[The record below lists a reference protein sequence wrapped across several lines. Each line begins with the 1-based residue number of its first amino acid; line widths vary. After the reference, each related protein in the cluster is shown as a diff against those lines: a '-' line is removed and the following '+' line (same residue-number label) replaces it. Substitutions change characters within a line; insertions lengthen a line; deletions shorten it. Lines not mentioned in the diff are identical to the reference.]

1 MSQPQRTAG
10 PTPARRRA
18 WPHRL
23 VALTLVLS
31 GGALSGWP
39 VAETFAN
46 NQRATGAVTAYA
58 DAVAAAA
65 ASDPAP
71 LRADLAGAR
80 DYNADLTP
88 AALADPW
95 SDDTPADSPAHDAY
109 LRHLDAFD
117 AMGRVRIPQIDVDLP
132 IYHDATKE
140 PLSRGVG
147 HMYGTS
153 LPVGGPGTH
162 AVLAAHTGSSR
173 RTFFDRL
180 PEVQRGQTFY
190 LDVHGT
196 TLTYRVD
203 RIAVVEP
210 WELEA
215 IQPVPG
221 ADLVTLV
228 TCYQPPGEHNQRLLV
243 RGVRVPDAAGAPGP
257 GATGQDAA
265 AGTQDAAA
273 SGQQDADAGTRAAA
287 GAGAGQGAA
296 PAASGLEP
304 ERPQDATALP
314 ATVPAAPVPVTVD
327 TSVQSWMVPRLAGTG
342 GAAALAV
349 LMSVSWVVGDRRRAA
364 SEPNRRGTRAA
375 ASEPN
380 VTAENQP
387 RTPVEVR

>member
-10 PTPARRRA
+10 PTPARGRA

-46 NQRATGAVTAYA
+46 NQRATGDVTAYA

-71 LRADLAGAR
+71 LRAQLTGAR

-88 AALADPW
+88 SALADPW
-95 SDDTPADSPAHDAY
+95 THDTPSTSSAHDAY

-132 IYHDATKE
+132 IYHDATRAS
-140 PLSRGVG
+140 LARGAG

-153 LPVGGPGTH
+153 LPVGGLGTH
-162 AVLAAHTGSSR
+162 AVIAAHTGSSR

-180 PEVQRGQTFY
+180 PELKPGSTFI
-190 LDVHGT
+190 LDVNGA

-203 RIAVVEP
+203 QTLVVEP
-210 WELEA
+210 WELDA
-215 IQPVPG
+215 IQPVPTL
-221 ADLVTLV
+221 DLVTLV

-243 RGVRVPDAAGAPGP
+243 RGVRVPDAAAPGQ
-257 GATGQDAA
+257 GGAA
-265 AGTQDAAA
+265 AGQGGVGQGSSSDAA
-273 SGQQDADAGTRAAA
+273 QDPAAAQGPAAAQDPGARADA
-287 GAGAGQGAA
+287 GAGAAGAA
-296 PAASGLEP
+296 GGAGAASG
-304 ERPQDATALP
+304 AAS
-314 ATVPAAPVPVTVD
+314 TVAAPVAAD
-327 TSVQSWMVPRLAGTG
+327 LSVQQWMIPRLATTG

-349 LMSVSWVVGDRRRAA
+349 LMGASWAIGDRRRAA
-364 SEPNRRGTRAA
+364 SAPDHRGGRAT
-375 ASEPN
+375 ASDLNTDPR
-380 VTAENQP
+380 P